1 MSEFIIGVD
10 LGGTNV
16 RSALL
21 DRDLNILQ
29 REAEGT
35 RSSEGFESTIERI
48 KELIRKVMP
57 EDKSSVAGIGISA
70 PGPLNPITGVVVAP
84 PNLVGWHNV
93 PLKDILEKEFGITVY
108 VGNDANVAAIAEVA
122 LGAAQGYRFAIYI
135 TLSTGIGGGIVD
147 EGRLIQGKDGLGA
160 EVGHIPLLIEGER
173 VSSLELEAAGRAL
186 AKQARAKME
195 AGTPS
200 VLLETMRGMTEKDW
214 DRQGAKFIGQAAQQG
229 DALALEVVLRCG
241 RVVGLGIVTLL
252 HLFNPEIIVI
262 GGGVSRIGDILFKRI
277 NETVQ
282 AHALDRAYWENLKI
296 VPAVLGDNVS
306 IVGAGALVLTQG
318 GSADVTKV
326 VRALQE
332 D

>member
-1 MSEFIIGVD
+1 MSDFIIGVD

-16 RSALL
+16 RAARL
-21 DRDLNILQ
+21 DQDLNIIQ
-29 REAEGT
+29 REAENT
-35 RSSEGFESTIERI
+35 RSSEGFESTIQRI
-48 KELIRKVMP
+48 KELIRKVLP
-57 EDKSSVAGIGISA
+57 QDGSSVAGIGISA

-93 PLKDILEKEFGITVY
+93 PLKDILEKEFHIPVY

-122 LGAAQGYRFAIYI
+122 LGAAQGYRFAIYM

-147 EGRLIQGKDGLGA
+147 EGRLIQGSQGLGA
-160 EVGHIPLLIEGER
+160 EVGHIPLLVENER
-173 VSSLELEAAGRAL
+173 VSSLEKEAAGRAL

-195 AGTPS
+195 TGMPS
-200 VLLETMRGMTEKDW
+200 TLLETMQGMSEKDW
-214 DRQGAKFIGQAAQQG
+214 ERNGAKFVGQAALQG
-229 DALALEVVLRCG
+229 DALALDIVMRCG

-277 NETVQ
+277 QETVQ
-282 AHALDRAYWENLKI
+282 EHALDRAYWENLKI

-306 IVGAGALVLTQG
+306 IIGAGALVLTQG
-318 GSADVTKV
+318 GSADITKV
-326 VRALQE
+326 IRALE
-332 D
+332 E